1 MIFLS
6 EDNLIIT
13 KCNEFDTICLEI
25 IGRYLI
31 LICYTKNDRNKN
43 SYSLSCTIFCIDFQQ
58 YRDPIHENIQKY
70 TFVQHD
76 ALLSA

>member
-1 MIFLS
+1 MIRNYWKISYSDL
-6 EDNLIIT
+6 
-13 KCNEFDTICLEI
+13 
-25 IGRYLI
+25 
-31 LICYTKNDRNKN
+31 NDKNKN